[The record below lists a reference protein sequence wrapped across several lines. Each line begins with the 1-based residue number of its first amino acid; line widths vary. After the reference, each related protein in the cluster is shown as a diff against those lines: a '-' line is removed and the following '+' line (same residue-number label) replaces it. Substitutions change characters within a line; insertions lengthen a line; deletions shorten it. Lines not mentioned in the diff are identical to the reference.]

1 MAWAFSYGIFST
13 LLEIFCSFY
22 DKIGRKAFKGL
33 EKQFSFIEEKLG
45 LKMNGIIGY
54 WAIGDEFI
62 CFQRL
67 ICLKAKK
74 NEVKKLN
81 KTKKKNEVKIVP
93 LGGVRENGKNMYV
106 VEVNEELFILDC
118 GLKYP
123 ENEMLGID
131 IVIPDFSYVLEK
143 KENISGVFLSHGHA
157 DAIGALPYLLEQ
169 VQVPVFGTEL
179 TIELAKLM
187 VEGYAPTKK
196 FQDFHVINENT
207 EIEFQNAVVSF
218 FHTTHTIPDSV
229 GVVLNTEDGNIVY
242 TGDFK
247 FDQSAI
253 PMYQTDFARLAEIG
267 AQGVLVLMSD
277 STGAEMISPLAS
289 EKQIEEEVYE
299 TFRYWEGRIIV
310 ASVANN
316 IQRLQQVLDGA
327 YQAGRKVVLTGR
339 DLEKVIRT
347 AMNLGKLKLPD
358 EDLFISIKEMKK
370 YQPEELVVLETGKM
384 GEPLKSL
391 QKMAT
396 GAHRQVQIQEGD
408 LVYLTTNPSI
418 AMETMVAK
426 TEDMLYRA
434 GGNVKTISDNLNA
447 SGHANQND
455 LKLMMNLIKPKYFIP
470 IQGEYRNLAA
480 HADLAHELGIPYE
493 HIFILGKGD
502 VVEYQEGHNMH
513 IAGSVPAENVMI
525 DGLGVGDIGNIVL
538 RDRKIL
544 SEDGIFIAVA
554 TINRRE
560 KKIIASPKITSR
572 GFVYVKASRDLMK
585 ESEEIVENVIS
596 DYLEEDEFDW
606 GRLKQEI
613 REKLSSFLFEQ
624 TKRRPVILP
633 VIMEAN
639 AKKK

>member
-1 MAWAFSYGIFST
+1 M
-13 LLEIFCSFY
+13 
-22 DKIGRKAFKGL
+22 
-33 EKQFSFIEEKLG
+33 
-45 LKMNGIIGY
+45 
-54 WAIGDEFI
+54 
-62 CFQRL
+62 
-67 ICLKAKK
+67 
-74 NEVKKLN
+74 N
-81 KTKKKNEVKIVP
+81 KTKKKNEIKIVP

-106 VEVNEELFILDC
+106 VEINEEIFILDC

-131 IVIPDFSYVLEK
+131 IVIPDFSYILEK
-143 KENISGVFLSHGHA
+143 KEQISGVFLSHGHA

-169 VQVPVFGTEL
+169 VQVPVFGSEL
-179 TIELAKLM
+179 TIALAKLT
-187 VEGYAPTKK
+187 VENYRPTKN
-196 FQDFHVINENT
+196 FRDFHVIDGNT

-229 GVVLNTEDGNIVY
+229 GIVLNTTDGNIVY

-277 STGAEMISPLAS
+277 STGAEMSASLAS

-327 YQAGRKVVLTGR
+327 YQAERKVVLTGH

-347 AMNLGKLKLPD
+347 AMKLDKLKLPD
-358 EDLFISIKEMKK
+358 EELFISMKEMKK
-370 YQPEELVVLETGKM
+370 YQPEELVILETGKM
-384 GEPLKSL
+384 GEPLQSL

-396 GAHRQVQIQEGD
+396 GAHRQLQIQEGD
-408 LVYLTTNPSI
+408 LIYLTTSPSI
-418 AMETMVAK
+418 AMETIVAK
-426 TEDMLYRA
+426 TEDMVYRA

-455 LKLMMNLIKPKYFIP
+455 LKLMMNLVKPKYFIP

-480 HADLAHELGIPYE
+480 HADLANELGLPYE
-493 HIFILGKGD
+493 QIFILGKGD
-502 VVEYQEGHNMH
+502 VVEYQNGHMH

-560 KKIIASPKITSR
+560 KKIIATPKITSR

-585 ESEEIVENVIS
+585 ESAEIVEKVIEN
-596 DYLEEDEFDW
+596 YLDGDEFDW